1 MKQVHI
7 VVGTSG
13 EYSDRTEW
21 IAGVYLTRE
30 EAIAVAERELS
41 ANRAK
46 NQEMDE
52 ILARAERAK
61 EGFSIEYPIEEF
73 RYTRFDS
80 ISFENK
86 RRVNDRVEELAKDM
100 GWEQIEWVN
109 DYTVIST
116 QIGEF
121 GHFGSDTKGERD

>member
-46 NQEMDE
+46 KQRMDE

-80 ISFENK
+80 IGFENK
-86 RRVNDRVEELAKDM
+86 RKVNDRVEELAKSM
-100 GWEQIEWVN
+100 GWGWIGWVN

-116 QIGEF
+116 PIGEF
-121 GHFGSDTKGERD
+121 GHFGPDIKGEWD